1 MSSNKHRTCFSDS
14 SFLVVGI
21 EEGDTMDN
29 KLFTKD
35 ENDLWRTLSVLSRVQ
50 WLETVV
56 IMLKEKERNKKKRGF
71 YTFSDIVVHRLH

>member
-14 SFLVVGI
+14 SLLVVVV

-50 WLETVV
+50 WLETVA
-56 IMLKEKERNKKKRGF
+56 IMLKKKEEKKIKREIKAF
-71 YTFSDIVVHRLH
+71 IPF